1 MLVVITAHDEEEL
14 AERMKE
20 MQAIGKREGV
30 VLETCD
36 YTQLRAWNTALPIG
50 GRQVDY
56 MRFFLTSSLV
66 AFQPFFAQDVIEPGG
81 QMMGLNRTTKHFI
94 VGNRKNCQT
103 LMELSLDSPVLENQ
117 CLSSSQSCL
126 RHCLRQ
132 MMIL

>member
-1 MLVVITAHDEEEL
+1 
-14 AERMKE
+14 

-94 VGNRKNCQT
+94 VWNYRWI
-103 LMELSLDSPVLENQ
+103 
-117 CLSSSQSCL
+117 L
-126 RHCLRQ
+126 RFWKINAYQAHRAVSDIACDR
-132 MMIL
+132 